1 MIKRLYKRLFCTHAA
16 KRYSESNEGPLLRT
30 LIDKIPIKHRTF
42 LDIGAGSGFYGSNTI
57 DLLLNKRFKGV
68 FIEGDANNLHKLHSE
83 LEKVTSIH
91 KNQYLLHEG
100 YVSSDNINSIVQSF
114 DGFNGFDI
122 ISIDID
128 SVDFWVWKAFDIMHP
143 AIVIVEFQCIFKEE
157 ESLVSPNMARQGFV
171 QRNGNTY
178 CISNSASLSA
188 FVKLGH
194 EKGYTLVAVSD
205 SGFNAFFVKNDFAL
219 KNGWGITVEQ
229 GLDRD
234 FTRWAQQEFG
244 KDIHQF
250 DWLPY

>member
-1 MIKRLYKRLFCTHAA
+1 MIKHLLKRLFRKSPAR
-16 KRYSESNEGPLLRT
+16 KYSESNEGPLLRS
-30 LIDKIPIKHRTF
+30 LIDKIPIKHKAF

-68 FIEGDANNLHKLHSE
+68 FIEGDVNNLDKLRSE
-83 LEKVTSIH
+83 IENTTSIT
-91 KNQYLLHEG
+91 KTQYLLHEA
-100 YVSSDNINSIVQSF
+100 YVSSGNINSLVQSF

-122 ISIDID
+122 MSIDID
-128 SVDFWVWKAFDIMHP
+128 SVDFWVWKALDVIHP
-143 AIVIVEFQCIFKEE
+143 AIVIVEFQCIFKAE

-188 FVKLGH
+188 FVKLGL
-194 EKGYTLVAVSD
+194 EKSYTLVAVSD
-205 SGFNAFFVKNDFAL
+205 SGFNAFFVKNDLAL
-219 KNGWGITVEQ
+219 KNGWGITIEQ

-234 FTRWAQQEFG
+234 FTRWAQEEFG

-250 DWLPY
+250 DWVPY

>member
-1 MIKRLYKRLFCTHAA
+1 LIKRFLKRLFRKSPTR
-16 KRYSESNEGPLLRT
+16 KYSESNEGSILRS
-30 LIDKIPIKHRTF
+30 LIDKIPIKHRAF

-57 DLLLNKRFKGV
+57 DLLLNNRFNGV
-68 FIEGDANNLHKLHSE
+68 FIEGDRNNLHKLRSE
-83 LEKVTSIH
+83 IESVSSIR
-91 KNQYLLHEG
+91 KRQYLLHEG
-100 YVSSDNINSIVQSF
+100 YVSSDNINSLVQSF
-114 DGFNGFDI
+114 NGFNGFDVV
-122 ISIDID
+122 SIDID
-128 SVDFWVWKAFDIMHP
+128 SIDFWVWKALDSIHP
-143 AIVIVEFQCIFKEE
+143 AIVIVEFQCIFKAN

-171 QRNGNTY
+171 QRNGSTY

-205 SGFNAFFVKNDFAL
+205 SGFNAFFVKNDLAL
-219 KNGWGITVEQ
+219 NNGWYISVEQ

>member
-1 MIKRLYKRLFCTHAA
+1 LIKRLYKRLFCTHAA

-205 SGFNAFFVKNDFAL
+205 SGFNAFFVKNDLAL
-219 KNGWGITVEQ
+219 NNGWYISVEQ